1 MSSPLKPPPKKRQ
14 VIRPIVPNRLADF
27 DEQVWPVNLAIVI
40 FAGFTAGVIY
50 ATTDNF
56 WDPRVLHNGFFRL
69 SVVALLVAGLFW
81 ATALLRG
88 RAARRVQF
96 CVIVSLLLHM
106 ILAVMLRE
114 QYLRLAAQ
122 RQANEVDAEE
132 EEERLILP
140 EYFAPSDAESAP
152 SEYDRPIPTK
162 SPQESPETAL
172 SPPRMPV
179 PEPERERT
187 AEEETPAAPRASP
200 APRVE
205 LTAPRRMEAVTRP
218 AERQA
223 FEHQPL
229 PDQPLLA
236 SPVRPNP
243 APPGRQPQPTTAEV
257 ARQDSSREFQP
268 RTPIH
273 EPDDRP
279 RPEMPEAGRPTR
291 SAMNPD
297 VTPTAPT
304 TRPSPSASPAVA
316 SAAEAAPAV
325 AATAPQ
331 RNLEASPA
339 PPQRRAQDDPI
350 RIAAVLEAPS
360 ALEPASARTAPP
372 AAVRRSESQEWQAV
386 SDLAAAPRTR
396 TTQTLRAEAAQAIP
410 GVRPQPEEPT
420 DLSPPVALS
429 GAARMDPGSPL
440 RQVGADRADA
450 PRANLG
456 PATPDRRILGED
468 RGAAPLSAG
477 IPGQRSPQLTG
488 SAGAGMP
495 TAAAESP
502 LAAATANPGRID
514 SSLGEIS
521 RDAGAPRLTASG
533 SAPSSFGSDAPLVS
547 LNAPAATNRSA
558 RRGESAASEGAV
570 ALGEVGVRAASR
582 ARWNAPGTPGIMAQ
596 AQPAAASQQGGA
608 GGDGAVGGT
617 GAQPNESALAVA
629 GSGAEPQLRGGLGGD
644 GILDVIAAGRLR
656 GSEGDQPSGIGIGLP
671 KSMSALRGSGES
683 EGGFSGVLGNRRAM
697 AGQARGREPAA
708 ALSGAMADA
717 LAAEGVVAQSGDT
730 SGGAGK
736 ADATASSQDGM
747 LSSAAGLDVPFSGGA
762 VGPPIRGG
770 SAAGSE
776 DAPGG
781 TSASALA
788 GVFGRETGPLRIPGG
803 GDTDPMA
810 ALPVGGGPVRRGQVL
825 PGLPASLGGGP
836 AEEPAIA
843 GVPGDRSG
851 GGTETA
857 VSDWTAVRREG
868 GLPVLRSDIQ
878 GEGGLGGPLSSR
890 VGLPGRLSRPE
901 SEVVQDSASRF
912 AAVRRTT
919 PVPSVLGGT
928 VPLEPAEAFLQR
940 RPEDRGRRA
949 SELGGGPDTEEAVER
964 ALAFLARVQFP
975 DGHWS
980 LHAIPAESRLD
991 PGEFASGTMRG
1002 DTAGTGLVLLAF
1014 LGAGYTHSEGRY
1026 QEVVQRGLKWL
1037 VTQQQADGRLYS
1049 AGADPD
1055 PFTRFYGHGLAAIAL
1070 CEAYGMTRDP
1080 ALREPVEKAVQFIV
1094 QSQHPQFGGWRYE
1107 PRRESDTSVTGW
1119 QLMALKSA
1127 EMAGLDVPRPVLDGV
1142 ARWLDLAQTESG
1154 ARYMYNPHAGETPS
1168 QIHGRVPN
1176 RAMTAEGLLMRIY
1189 LGWNR
1194 THRPL
1199 VQGADFLRGQLPD
1212 FGTPQY
1218 RLRDAYYWYYAT
1230 QVMFQMQGEHWRDW
1244 NARIR
1249 PMLLETQIRE
1259 GDFAGSWD
1267 PLRPV
1272 PDRWAEQAG
1281 RLYVTASHTL
1291 ILEVYYR
1298 HLPLFKTLEA
1308 GRP

>member
-14 VIRPIVPNRLADF
+14 VIRPIVPDRLADF

-56 WDPRVLHNGFFRL
+56 WDPRVFHNGFFRL

-122 RQANEVDAEE
+122 RQANEVGTEE

-140 EYFAPSDAESAP
+140 EYFAPRDAEGAP

-172 SPPRMPV
+172 SPPRMPA
-179 PEPERERT
+179 PEPTRERT
-187 AEEETPAAPRASP
+187 ADEETPGAPRASP

-218 AERQA
+218 AARQE

-236 SPVRPNP
+236 SPVRPTP
-243 APPGRQPQPTTAEV
+243 AGRQPQPTTADV
-257 ARQDSSREFQP
+257 ARQDLSKEFQP
-268 RTPIH
+268 RTPLR

-279 RPEMPEAGRPTR
+279 RPEMPEAGRPAR

-304 TRPSPSASPAVA
+304 TRPSPSASPTVA
-316 SAAEAAPAV
+316 LAAEAAPAV
-325 AATAPQ
+325 VVTAP
-331 RNLEASPA
+331 RPNLEASPA
-339 PPQRRAQDDPI
+339 PPQRRSQDDPI
-350 RIAAVLEAPS
+350 RIAAMPETA
-360 ALEPASARTAPP
+360 ALEPASARMASP
-372 AAVRRSESQEWQAV
+372 AAVQRSELQESQAV
-386 SDLAAAPRTR
+386 SDLAAATR
-396 TTQTLRAEAAQAIP
+396 TQTPQTPRAEAAQTIP
-410 GVRPQPEEPT
+410 GLRPQREERT
-420 DLSPPVALS
+420 ELSPSVALS
-429 GAARMDPGSPL
+429 GSARTDPGSPL
-440 RQVGADRADA
+440 RQVGADRADS

-468 RGAAPLSAG
+468 RGAVPLSEG
-477 IPGQRSPQLTG
+477 IPGQRSQQLTG
-488 SAGAGMP
+488 SAGAGMA

-502 LAAATANPGRID
+502 LAAATANYGRID
-514 SSLGEIS
+514 SAPREIS
-521 RDAGAPRLTASG
+521 RDSGTPRLTASG
-533 SAPSSFGSDAPLVS
+533 ASSSSFGSDAPLVS
-547 LNAPAATNRSA
+547 LNTSAATNPSA
-558 RRGESAASEGAV
+558 RRGEAAASEGAV
-570 ALGEVGVRAASR
+570 VLGEVGVRTASR
-582 ARWNAPGTPGIMAQ
+582 ARWNAPGTPGIIAQ
-596 AQPAAASQQGGA
+596 AQPAAASQEGGA
-608 GGDGAVGGT
+608 SGDGHVGGT

-629 GSGAEPQLRGGLGGD
+629 GSGAEPQMRVGLGGD
-644 GILDVIAAGRLR
+644 SVTDGIAAGQLR
-656 GSEGDQPSGIGIGLP
+656 GSEGDQRSGIGIGLP
-671 KSMSALRGSGES
+671 KTMGALRGSGES
-683 EGGFSGVLGNRRAM
+683 DGGFSGVLANRGAT
-697 AGQARGREPAA
+697 AGQGRGREPAA
-708 ALSGAMADA
+708 ALTGAMADA
-717 LAAEGVVAQSGDT
+717 IAAEGIVTQSGDT
-730 SGGAGK
+730 AGGVGS
-736 ADATASSQDGM
+736 ADGTASLRDGI
-747 LSSAAGLDVPFSGGA
+747 LSSAPGLDVPFSGDA
-762 VGPPIRGG
+762 AGPPVRGG
-770 SAAGSE
+770 SAAKIEG
-776 DAPGG
+776 APDG
-781 TSASALA
+781 TSAAALA

-803 GDTDPMA
+803 GNADPMA
-810 ALPVGGGPVRRGQVL
+810 ALPIGSGPVRRGQVS
-825 PGLPASLGGGP
+825 PGLPAALGGGA

-843 GVPGDRSG
+843 GGPGDQSG
-851 GGTETA
+851 GGTEPA
-857 VSDWTAVRREG
+857 ASHWTAVRREG
-868 GLPVLRSDIQ
+868 GLPVLRSDTH
-878 GEGGLGGPLSSR
+878 GDGGLGGPLSSR
-890 VGLPGRLSRPE
+890 VGLPGRFSRPE
-901 SEVVQDSASRF
+901 SEIVQDSASRF
-912 AAVRRTT
+912 AAVRRTS
-919 PVPSVLGGT
+919 PVPAVLSGN
-928 VPLEPAEAFLQR
+928 VLLEPAEAFMQR
-940 RPEDRGRRA
+940 RPGDRGRRA
-949 SELGGGPDTEEAVER
+949 AELGGGPETEEAVER

-1014 LGAGYTHSEGRY
+1014 LGAGYTHTEGRY
-1026 QEVVQRGLKWL
+1026 QEAVQRGLKWL
-1037 VTQQQADGRLYS
+1037 VARQQQDGRLYS
-1049 AGADPD
+1049 AGADPN
-1055 PFTRFYGHGLAAIAL
+1055 PFTRFYGHGLAAIAV

-1080 ALREPVEKAVQFIV
+1080 ALREPGEKAVHFIL

-1127 EMAGLDVPRPVLDGV
+1127 EMAGLDVPRPVLDRV
-1142 ARWLDLAQTESG
+1142 AHWLDLAQTENG

-1168 QIHGRVPN
+1168 QIHGRAPN

-1194 THRPL
+1194 THPPL
-1199 VQGADFLRGQLPD
+1199 VQGADFLRRQLPD

-1230 QVMFQMQGEHWRDW
+1230 QVMFQMQGEYWRDW
-1244 NARIR
+1244 NGRIR

-1281 RLYVTASHTL
+1281 RLYVTAVHAL

-1308 GRP
+1308 DQAGQP